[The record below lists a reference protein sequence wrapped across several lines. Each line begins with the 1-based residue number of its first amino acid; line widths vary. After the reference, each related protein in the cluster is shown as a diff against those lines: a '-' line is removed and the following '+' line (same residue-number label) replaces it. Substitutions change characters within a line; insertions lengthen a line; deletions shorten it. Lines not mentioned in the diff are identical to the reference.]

1 MNRLRVLLVV
11 VLTLGTWRVL
21 MACGSSG
28 NNNAQGNNDGGSDG
42 PASSSS
48 SGAGSGSGSGS
59 GGDGG
64 ASSSSSSGGG
74 ASPCPVYQSLCN
86 GKCIP
91 TAVDPNNCGGC
102 GIVCTGNQVCASN
115 ACVSGPCPPTTTACN
130 HSCVD
135 TGSDN
140 ANCGMCG
147 HACPSG
153 QGCVAGSCVTAVP
166 LGPPPAKC
174 TGGGPPINVGDG
186 GAATCTPNLGQTTF
200 TWALC
205 SCTDVNVQDVL
216 LTDAYDSTKGPYP
229 NSKTPGGGVGLDRTF
244 TSMSSTTVGGALWA
258 SSSNGLTSDGT
269 TSVGEELHSGGAVN
283 VQALTVGYDGF
294 VNGNVNGGT
303 FDKNLTV
310 PNGAT
315 VGATVK
321 GQVIHVPP
329 PVSVPP
335 PCDCTPSNII
345 PVAAIV
351 QKFASPNN
359 DNAAIG
365 LNPAV
370 LNGPGAP
377 TRLDL
382 PCGYY
387 YLDSIQNS
395 VEVTI
400 VAHGNTGLFI
410 GGSITPQ
417 AALTITL
424 DPTAQLDLFV
434 AGTIS
439 SSDTLVIGAV
449 NYPALSRTYV
459 GSSASLSFMSGTTLG
474 SNLYAANA
482 PLDWSAGTDIFG
494 SVFCGNFSGSA
505 NVGIHYDSEI
515 LQIGT
520 QSCGPPP
527 SMCTACGNCGNQ
539 ACVNGTCGSCS
550 SSAQCCAPLLC
561 QNGTCVQAVQ

>member
-11 VLTLGTWRVL
+11 VLALGTWRVL

-28 NNNAQGNNDGGSDG
+28 GNNNSQGGDGGDG
-42 PASSSS
+42 AASSSS
-48 SGAGSGSGSGS
+48 SSGGGS

-64 ASSSSSSGGG
+64 TGGSSSSSGGG

-86 GKCIP
+86 GKCIG

-102 GIVCTGNQVCASN
+102 GVMCTGTQVCASS
-115 ACVSGPCPPTTTACN
+115 ACVSSCPPTTTACN

-140 ANCGMCG
+140 ANCGSCG
-147 HACPSG
+147 NACPMG
-153 QGCVAGSCVTAVP
+153 QGCVTGQCVPAVP
-166 LGPPPAKC
+166 LGPPPTKC
-174 TGGGPPINVGDG
+174 NGGGPPINVGDG
-186 GAATCTPNLGQTTF
+186 GAATCAPNVGQTTF

-205 SCTDVNVQDVL
+205 SCTDVTVQDVL
-216 LTDAYDSTKGPYP
+216 ITDAYDSTKGPYP
-229 NSKTPGGGVGLDRTF
+229 QSKQPGGGVGLDRSF
-244 TSMSSTTVGGALWA
+244 SSMNTTTVGGAFWA
-258 SSSNGLTSDGT
+258 SSNNGLSSDSDMT
-269 TSVGEELHSGGAVN
+269 VGEELHVGGAVN
-283 VQALTVGYDGF
+283 VQAFTVGYDGF
-294 VNGNVNGGT
+294 VNGDVSGSTAT

-310 PNGAT
+310 PNGVT
-315 VGATVK
+315 PSGTTVK
-321 GQVIHVPP
+321 GMLIHVPP

-335 PCDCTPSNII
+335 PCDCTASHII
-345 PVAAIV
+345 PVTSIV
-351 QKFASPNN
+351 STFAPPND
-359 DNAAIG
+359 DNATIG
-365 LNPAV
+365 LDPKV
-370 LNGPGAP
+370 LTGPGAP

-387 YLDSIQNS
+387 YLDSITTS

-410 GGSITPQ
+410 GGDIAPQ
-417 AALTITL
+417 APLVITL

-439 SSDTLVIGAV
+439 TQDSLQIGSV

-459 GSSASLSFMSGTTLG
+459 GSNKNLSFTSGATLG

-482 PLDWSAGTDIFG
+482 TLDWSADSDVYG

-505 NVGIHYDSEI
+505 RTAIHYDSEI
-515 LQIGT
+515 LNIGP

-527 SMCTACGNCGNQ
+527 SMCTGCGNCGNQ
-539 ACVNGTCGSCS
+539 ACVNGTCGACS
-550 SSAQCCAPLLC
+550 SNSDCCAPLLC
-561 QNGTCVQAVQ
+561 LAGKCVQAVQ